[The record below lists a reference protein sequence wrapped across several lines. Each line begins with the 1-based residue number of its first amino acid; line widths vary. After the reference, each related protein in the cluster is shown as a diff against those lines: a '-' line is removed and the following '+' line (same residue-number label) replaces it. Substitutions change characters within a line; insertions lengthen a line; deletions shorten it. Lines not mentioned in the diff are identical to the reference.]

1 MALKR
6 NAHGLGRFAPYA
18 CVALLGV
25 LLATGGLNAPTPKGA
40 EEYYARVRKVVDT
53 IPYKIGPAVG
63 TDVEPTKAA
72 IQLLSPNK
80 LFQRRYIDP
89 TTMWGASLLIVH
101 CRDLRDM
108 TGHYPP
114 VCYPAHGWTSASAER
129 VPIKLDGE
137 DAEAMAYRFTRTE
150 DLSERRMTVVD
161 FFIIPEDG
169 GTIFADMSAMDRAAR
184 RSAVGGLG
192 VAQVQIVF
200 DEDSSPQW
208 RDAMTIETL
217 QAIAPAM
224 KAIGQGV
231 QQ

>member
-40 EEYYARVRKVVDT
+40 DDYYARVRKAIDAV
-53 IPYKIGPAVG
+53 PYKIGPAVG

-72 IQLLSPNK
+72 ILLLSPNK
-80 LFQRRYIDP
+80 LFQRRYVDP
-89 TTMWGASLLIVH
+89 ATMWGASLLIVH

-114 VCYPAHGWTSASAER
+114 VCYPAHGWTPASAER
-129 VPIKLDGE
+129 VPIKVNEEPCD
-137 DAEAMAYRFTRTE
+137 AMAYRFTRAE
-150 DLSERRMTVVD
+150 DMSERRMTVID

-169 GTIFADMSAMDRAAR
+169 GTIFADMDAMDRAAR

-192 VAQVQIVF
+192 VAQVQVVF

-208 RDAMTIETL
+208 RDAMITEAM

-224 KAIGQGV
+224 KTIGQGV
-231 QQ
+231 QK